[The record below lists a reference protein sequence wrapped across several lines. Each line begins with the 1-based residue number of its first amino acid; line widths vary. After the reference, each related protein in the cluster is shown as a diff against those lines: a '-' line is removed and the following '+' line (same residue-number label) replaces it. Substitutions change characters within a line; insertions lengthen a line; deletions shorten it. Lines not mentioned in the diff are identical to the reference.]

1 MATPTFSQY
10 RHHAL
15 IEGANLKEIPT
26 KNGRH
31 QLEEMLQAI
40 DENTKVVWLCTP
52 DNPTGEVINNSELT
66 QFMYKC
72 PKDVVVVLDAAYY
85 EYMYYVDQFDLNII
99 LNNTIYV
106 IDLRT
111 FS

>member
-1 MATPTFSQY
+1 MKVANKLAIRPDQLVFGAGSDEVITFICRGYLYDGTNTVMATPTFSQY

-40 DENTKVVWLCTP
+40 DENTKVVWLCTT
-52 DNPTGEVINNSELT
+52 DNPTGEVNNN
-66 QFMYKC
+66 
-72 PKDVVVVLDAAYY
+72 A
-85 EYMYYVDQFDLNII
+85 
-99 LNNTIYV
+99 
-106 IDLRT
+106 
-111 FS
+111 